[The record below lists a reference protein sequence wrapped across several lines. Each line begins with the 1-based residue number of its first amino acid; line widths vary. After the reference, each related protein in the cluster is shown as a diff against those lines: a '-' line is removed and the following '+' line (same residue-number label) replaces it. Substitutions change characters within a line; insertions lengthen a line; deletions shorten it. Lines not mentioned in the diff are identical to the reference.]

1 MPCVRHSEYLRALVF
16 DELVIVAQNDDLN
29 SAGKRSKW
37 PLPCLAARLQ
47 PTSIFEY
54 SNDLLDR
61 GDSDTLGKAE
71 DLRSPLKELL
81 MKPVCYG
88 IVTEKVLDGA
98 L

>member
-1 MPCVRHSEYLRALVF
+1 MTF
-16 DELVIVAQNDDLN
+16 
-29 SAGKRSKW
+29 
-37 PLPCLAARLQ
+37 
-47 PTSIFEY
+47 
-54 SNDLLDR
+54 LDR
-61 GDSDTLGKAE
+61 GDSGTLGKAE